1 MGVDMFSGLQVKTCV
16 SEDKKKEND
25 VKEKTD
31 KDIDPIEQAK
41 LLARR
46 KTVSTKKPR
55 KKKGVQSNP
64 SILSFGNPS
73 NSSTNVEKQATSSRN
88 TGGSSNMFGN
98 LTVKKIQSNEDSI
111 PVPEPLPHVVEV
123 LMEPLSTE
131 YTSTKDKMKN
141 EVEELDVKDD
151 IENDNIV
158 MNPDLQSISFTD
170 ESYEETEDNGSAFS
184 FLNEEDDDGVNE
196 DGIDSNDE
204 VTIKFDDDD
213 DSVPSKLEKY
223 RLLMEKELN
232 EISKKDKEIRNAQ
245 ESVIEKKKE
254 LNKKLNEIRV
264 KIRSLTNQEAE
275 ASQNEN
281 FILATELQEEITST
295 KSLTQETSSKN
306 QELARIY
313 SEARIDILKK
323 YIVYIDTLYKN
334 INNEKEETLES
345 LETELAREQMR
356 ASKQSKE
363 IEEEKEKISMEEQE
377 INEKYESTMEQ
388 IKSHSENLFEE
399 KNQWKSK
406 ENELKTEIEQLMSLL
421 QVKQQEHQRVQEEIT
436 RLDQQIKENSKP
448 FNES

>member
-1 MGVDMFSGLQVKTCV
+1 MFSGLQVKTCV

-55 KKKGVQSNP
+55 KKKGVKSNP

-73 NSSTNVEKQATSSRN
+73 NSSTNVEKQTTSSRN
-88 TGGSSNMFGN
+88 TGGSSSMFGN

-204 VTIKFDDDD
+204 VTIV
-213 DSVPSKLEKY
+213 S
-223 RLLMEKELN
+223 RLINFSDNFKITLY
-232 EISKKDKEIRNAQ
+232 IRNLMMKM
-245 ESVIEKKKE
+245 ILYH
-254 LNKKLNEIRV
+254 LNWRNTV
-264 KIRSLTNQEAE
+264 C
-275 ASQNEN
+275 
-281 FILATELQEEITST
+281 
-295 KSLTQETSSKN
+295 
-306 QELARIY
+306 
-313 SEARIDILKK
+313 
-323 YIVYIDTLYKN
+323 
-334 INNEKEETLES
+334 
-345 LETELAREQMR
+345 
-356 ASKQSKE
+356 
-363 IEEEKEKISMEEQE
+363 
-377 INEKYESTMEQ
+377 
-388 IKSHSENLFEE
+388 
-399 KNQWKSK
+399 
-406 ENELKTEIEQLMSLL
+406 
-421 QVKQQEHQRVQEEIT
+421 
-436 RLDQQIKENSKP
+436 
-448 FNES
+448 